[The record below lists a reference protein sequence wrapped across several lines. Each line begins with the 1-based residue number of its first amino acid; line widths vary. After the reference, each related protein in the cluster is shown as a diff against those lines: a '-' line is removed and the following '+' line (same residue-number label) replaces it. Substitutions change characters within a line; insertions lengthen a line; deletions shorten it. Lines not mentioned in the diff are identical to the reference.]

1 MRHWHRLFYA
11 LALTAV
17 ATAIFILVSA
27 IFAPDAMVAYIRT
40 PYWIVAVFALA
51 YLVAPFVGRYIK
63 LP

>member
-1 MRHWHRLFYA
+1 MRYLHRIFYA

-17 ATAIFILVSA
+17 AAAIFILVSA
-27 IFAPDAMVAYIRT
+27 IFAPDAMVAYIKT
-40 PYWIVAVFALA
+40 PYWVVVVFVLA